1 MEHPYNV
8 ASTDDVKRVMDYA
21 NTLGLHG
28 VIILSPVCK
37 QCGGLHQ
44 WSMLTDMAA
53 VDGKDSMVRDVLAYH
68 LERVDREPPVD
79 LGPARGPDG

>member
-28 VIILSPVCK
+28 IIILSPLCK
-37 QCGGLHQ
+37 QCDALHQ
-44 WSMLTDMAA
+44 WSMMSDMATL
-53 VDGKDSMVRDVLAYH
+53 DGRDSFVRDVLAYH
-68 LERVDREPPVD
+68 LERVDREPPVEV
-79 LGPARGPDG
+79 GPSRPLDG